1 VTAVAPPVSRRRI
14 ERLDLIWEERPGLLG
29 WLTTVDHKRI
39 GLLYFF
45 TSLAFL
51 GAGGIEALLMRTQL
65 AQPNNHVLSPETYN
79 QMMTMHGVT
88 MIFLFVIPMTTGAF
102 GNYLLPLMLGARDM
116 AFPRLNA
123 LSYWLFL
130 GAGLFLY
137 ASVFMH
143 TAPDCGWFCYT
154 PLNTSSYDPGL
165 NADFYSLGLI
175 FTSVSTTA
183 GALNIIVTS
192 FKLRAPGMSFNRMP
206 LMVFALLA
214 VSFSL
219 IFALP
224 PLTSDLTFLELQ
236 RKLGFHFF
244 DAANGGDALLWQH
257 LFWLF
262 GHPEVY
268 IIILPAM
275 GIATSIIPTFSR
287 RKMIAFPLVALA
299 ELLVAF
305 IGFGVWAHHMFATGL
320 PIGVL
325 VFFAAASMMVV
336 IPSTIQIYAW
346 LFTVNLGRPQFRAPL
361 LFIGG
366 FIALFVIGGLS
377 GIMFAAIPFDQATT
391 DTYFVVA
398 HFHFIIFGA
407 AVFPIL
413 GGMYYWFPKV
423 TGRMYHERWAQ
434 ASFWVTFVG
443 TIVTFFPMHLVGLD
457 GMTRR
462 VYTYHSGFGWG
473 TSNLIETIGAF
484 LLAVGLLMIFGNLAW
499 SRFRGPPSGPDP
511 FHGGTLEWTT
521 SSPPPPYNFAVIPTV
536 QSPYPNWD
544 RTDTAV
550 EVGEGHETPTSTVRD
565 GLLDEVVEMPS
576 ESGWPIVLAA
586 IVSVLFVMLLTSHVI
601 VAGIFAAV
609 AALVLAAWHFR
620 EPEHA

>member
-1 VTAVAPPVSRRRI
+1 V
-14 ERLDLIWEERPGLLG
+14 LG

-45 TSLAFL
+45 TTLGFF
-51 GAGGIEALLMRTQL
+51 GAGGVEALLMRTQL
-65 AQPNNHVLSPETYN
+65 AQPNNSVLSPETYN

-88 MIFLFVIPMTTGAF
+88 MIFLFVIPMTVGAF
-102 GNYLLPLMLGARDM
+102 GNYLLPLLLGSRDM

-130 GAGLFLY
+130 GSGLFLY
-137 ASVFMH
+137 SSVFMR
-143 TAPDCGWFCYT
+143 TAPDCGWFCYA
-154 PLNTSSYDPGL
+154 PLNTSTYDPGL
-165 NADFYSLGLI
+165 NADFYALGLI
-175 FTSVSTTA
+175 FNGLSTTA
-183 GALNIIVTS
+183 GAINIIVTS

-224 PLTSDLTFLELQ
+224 PLTTNLVFLELQ

-244 DAANGGDALLWQH
+244 DAANGGDPLLWQH

-346 LFTVNLGRPQFRAPL
+346 LFTVNLGRPEFRAPL

-462 VYTYHSGFGWG
+462 VYTYHSGFGWD
-473 TSNLIETIGAF
+473 TSNLVETIGAF
-484 LLAVGLLMIFGNLAW
+484 VLTLGLLMIFGNLAW
-499 SRFRGPPSGPDP
+499 SRFNGPPSGPDP
-511 FHGGTLEWTT
+511 FHGGTLEWAT

-536 QSPYPNWD
+536 ASPYPNWD
-544 RTDTAV
+544 RSETVVD
-550 EVGEGHETPTSTVRD
+550 VGEGHETSTTTVRD
-565 GLLDEVVEMPS
+565 GFLDEVVKMPS
-576 ESGWPIVLAA
+576 ESGWPIVIAA
-586 IVSVLFVMLLTSHVI
+586 VMSVLFVMLLTSHI
-601 VAGIFAAV
+601 YVAAIFAGL
-609 AALVLAAWHFR
+609 AALVLVAWHIH
-620 EPEHA
+620 EPEQAS